1 MGISFDKALGVH
13 QFSVGVRNQRAEII
27 ASNLANAQT
36 PGYKAQDIDFKK
48 ALQQAS
54 SGANFSLNRT
64 DGRHIPASGQV
75 GGGQKLYRL
84 PDQPDTG
91 DGNTVDAQVERN
103 LFMQNSLEYQAAL
116 DFLGSKF
123 KNMTKALKGE

>member
-1 MGISFDKALGVH
+1 MAISFDKALGVH
-13 QFSVGVRNQRAEII
+13 QYSVGVRSERAEIL

-36 PGYKAQDIDFKK
+36 PGYKAQDMNFER
-48 ALQQAS
+48 ALKNAV
-54 SGANFSLNRT
+54 SGAGFGLNQT
-64 DGRHIPASGQV
+64 NKRHIPAVSSV
-75 GGGQKLYRL
+75 GGQKLFRV

-103 LFMQNSLEYQAAL
+103 LFMQNSLEYQASL

-123 KNMTKALKGE
+123 KNMTKAIKGE